1 MKEQSTSTQAN
12 IAGLPMA
19 HTAMRHVGA
28 GRHFRTSHMIPLWR
42 VRSFEAFS
50 LFFSFLFIFILGKS
64 SNYTCYP
71 DPSKKKKKRP
81 NPCVVCNSNPFF
93 LEKDFTL
100 ELLVRGA
107 NVCFSSSFF
116 LSSLFFLFLIS
127 GVVVVVQL
135 GWPGLLHP
143 SFYSRSAYGGHS
155 FLGWSGFSGMLFIP
169 WWV

>member
-12 IAGLPMA
+12 IACLPIA

-71 DPSKKKKKRP
+71 DPSKKKKRP
-81 NPCVVCNSNPFF
+81 NFCGMQQQSFLPRKRFHIRVARTRRQRLLFFFPF
-93 LEKDFTL
+93 
-100 ELLVRGA
+100 
-107 NVCFSSSFF
+107 SFF
-116 LSSLFFLFLIS
+116 PFLSFSYIRRRRRRAI
-127 GVVVVVQL
+127 
-135 GWPGLLHP
+135 GLARFVAPFVLQP
-143 SFYSRSAYGGHS
+143 FGIRWA
-155 FLGWSGFSGMLFIP
+155 
-169 WWV
+169 

>member
-1 MKEQSTSTQAN
+1 
-12 IAGLPMA
+12 MA
-19 HTAMRHVGA
+19 CQE
-28 GRHFRTSHMIPLWR
+28 L
-42 VRSFEAFS
+42 RSVFS
-50 LFFSFLFIFILGKS
+50 FLFFSFWERAATTHATRIQA
-64 SNYTCYP
+64 
-71 DPSKKKKKRP
+71 KKKKDQTF
-81 NPCVVCNSNPFF
+81 VVCNSNPFF

-107 NVCFSSSFF
+107 NVCFFFSLF